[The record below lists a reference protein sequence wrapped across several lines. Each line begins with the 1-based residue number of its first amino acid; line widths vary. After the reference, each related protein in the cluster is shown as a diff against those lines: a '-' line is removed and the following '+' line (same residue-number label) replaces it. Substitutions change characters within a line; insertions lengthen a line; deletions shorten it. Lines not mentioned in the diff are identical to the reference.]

1 MPVVNG
7 TLSPNSIVT
16 PQQIWSAT
24 AVATTANTTYTDS
37 PTNTV
42 LLAPVYL
49 LNPNPFSVTNASP
62 TVTVTQAGHGLS
74 TGDTITIAGAS
85 AVGGITPSGAYQVT
99 VLTANTYTVT
109 HGSNATS
116 TTTGGGSG
124 VTVQDSRT
132 SRNGVRISRLTALAR
147 ATNTATELQLFV
159 SHDGGTTKR
168 FIRSVL
174 LPAYT
179 VATTSAQ
186 AGQDFG
192 YTDAAPLIL
201 GPNDTLY
208 VGISV
213 TNTGIVF
220 NAQGLAY

>member
-1 MPVVNG
+1 MPV
-7 TLSPNSIVT
+7 TPNSIVT
-16 PQQIWSAT
+16 PQTVWSAT

-49 LNPNPFSVTNASP
+49 LNPNPLSVVNASP
-62 TVTVTQAGHGLS
+62 TVTVTQAAHGLA
-74 TGDTITIAGAS
+74 TGDTITIAGAT

-99 VLTANTYTVT
+99 VLTTNTYTIT

-116 TTTGGGSG
+116 TTTGGGSA

-132 SRNGVRISRLTALAR
+132 SRNGARISRLTALAR
-147 ATNTATELQLFV
+147 ATNTATELQLYV
-159 SHDGGTTKR
+159 SPDGGATKR
-168 FIRSVL
+168 FIKSVL
-174 LPAYT
+174 LAAYT
-179 VATTSAQ
+179 VAATTAQ
-186 AGQDFG
+186 TGGDFG
-192 YTDAAPLIL
+192 YTDSSPLLLAP
-201 GPNDTLY
+201 NETLY

-220 NAQGLAY
+220 DAQGSAY